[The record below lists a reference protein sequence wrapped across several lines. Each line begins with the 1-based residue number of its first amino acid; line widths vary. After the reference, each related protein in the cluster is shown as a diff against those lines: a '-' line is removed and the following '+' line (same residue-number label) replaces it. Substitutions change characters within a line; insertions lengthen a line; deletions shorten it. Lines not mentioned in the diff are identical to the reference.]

1 MEHLQL
7 LRDLWEVRKQNT
19 HCPSEC
25 CQTSVKP
32 NFVNLFSIVE
42 SQNGDLPPLC
52 PRLVAHSQLRLPGAH
67 LWLWAPP
74 GTGQPQQSCA
84 RLLLLHSGL
93 LHPRDT
99 NSRAV
104 RGVC

>member
-7 LRDLWEVRKQNT
+7 LRDLWVLRDT
-19 HCPSEC
+19 HSPSEC
-25 CQTSVKP
+25 CQTPVKP
-32 NFVNLFSIVE
+32 NFVNLFSIVG
-42 SQNGDLPPLC
+42 SQNGDLLTLC

-84 RLLLLHSGL
+84 RLLLPHSGL